1 MNIWIAYI
9 TNPRI
14 LVASDKDIPKDFP
27 PPEAREAQIS
37 TKEFVLEYRYD
48 EEGNRKLFEFNSP
61 RFCIS
66 QNGVINTIAKIYMFS
81 DDGVTQFVYED
92 KEIAKKWESMAHR
105 SIF

>member
-9 TNPRI
+9 INPRNLPI
-14 LVASDKDIPKDFP
+14 SDKDMSKDFP
-27 PPEAREAQIS
+27 QPEAREAQIS

-48 EEGNRKLFEFNSP
+48 EEGNRKLFNFDSP

-66 QNGVINTIAKIYMFS
+66 QNGFINTIAKIYMFS

-92 KEIAKKWESMAHR
+92 KEVVKKWESMAHR